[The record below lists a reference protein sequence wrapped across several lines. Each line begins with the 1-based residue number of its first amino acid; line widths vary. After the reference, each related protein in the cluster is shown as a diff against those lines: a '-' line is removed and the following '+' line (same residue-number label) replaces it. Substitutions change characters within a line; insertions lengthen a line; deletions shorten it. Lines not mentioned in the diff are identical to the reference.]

1 MQEPTNRR
9 EREGAR
15 GWRAWLV
22 LHLLTSLLES
32 KASMVVAERGEPEFS
47 SVGLA
52 PFFSL
57 LVAWAG
63 LFDPLVCVE
72 RENARITGK
81 CGFCGWSL
89 RVVALSVCRPTG
101 EYAWPSGFRAT
112 SSSFFVWILSRLA
125 FLQACGQ
132 LSRLAEGERGRSAGN
147 GICWAGEKRRGS
159 CSYRCVLT
167 TGRRPMT
174 EEEGSCSALMACFP
188 RSRGSQTSRRRR

>member
-1 MQEPTNRR
+1 MV
-9 EREGAR
+9 GVL
-15 GWRAWLV
+15 GWCFIF
-22 LHLLTSLLES
+22 SLRS
-32 KASMVVAERGEPEFS
+32 WKAKHRWWWRSEASRS
-47 SVGLA
+47 SVLWA
-52 PFFSL
+52 WRLFFSL

-89 RVVALSVCRPTG
+89 HVVALSVCRPTG

-159 CSYRCVLT
+159 CSYRCVVT